1 MSTLEAISL
10 SRQERLALAAAVQAL
25 KDHFPVEQVLLF
37 GSRARG
43 EGNAESDLDIL
54 VLTTREMT
62 WIERRAVIDALFD
75 IELAHDVLL
84 SPLIV
89 SGQEWRQ
96 GPYRIL
102 PIHDEIARD
111 GVVV

>member
-111 GVVV
+111 VVVV